1 MKKYLI
7 PSFIF
12 LVSCNQ
18 KKQNDKNITKSITED
33 SIEILANKAVDSAI
47 RSVHTNDDFKGSFS
61 NKKIVKNYPVE
72 VLSAE
77 FIKRSYSNYKDVRIK
92 YKNVSDKKIEAIRF
106 EWYGEN
112 AFGEPADMGTSDGK
126 GQGFTDD
133 PIHPGKSDSGVWSVL
148 SSDGKKIIGARAYEV
163 VFSNGTKWNLY

>member
-7 PSFIF
+7 PSLIF
-12 LVSCNQ
+12 LASCNQ
-18 KKQNDKNITKSITED
+18 KKQDKDVSKSIKED
-33 SIEILANKAVDSAI
+33 SIEVLANKAVDSVI
-47 RSVHTNDDFKGSFS
+47 RSVDINDDFKGSFS
-61 NKKIVKNYPVE
+61 NKKIVKNSPIE

-92 YKNVSDKKIEAIRF
+92 YKNVSDNKIEAIRF

-133 PIHPGKSDSGVWSVL
+133 PINPGKSDSGVWSVL